1 MSGPVAGSVESSSAV
16 GSVESSAAAGPD
28 EPAALPLSGIRVL
41 ELASVIAAPYAGS
54 LLRLLGAEVVKVEA
68 PAGDPIR
75 KWDSP
80 RGPLPFA
87 QINAGKRSVVIDLK
101 TDEGVALVKG
111 LIADFDVLTHNL
123 RPASMERLGL
133 GATACHEINPR
144 LVYLGVTGFGST
156 GPWAARPAYDS
167 IGQAFSGLLA
177 LLTPPGATPAVGPAL
192 GDLGTGVVAAAG
204 VLAALVQRERT
215 GRGSVVE
222 TSLLEGT
229 IALIADQFSHL
240 QATGTQFNIAT
251 RARTSGIFMSQT
263 ADADL
268 VVIHVS
274 TSGKFFEALMAALDR
289 KDLVEDPRFRTFAD
303 RSAHHEELQSEI
315 LAVTR
320 GLPTE
325 ALLDLL
331 VRFDVPHTR
340 VNSLRDLMEH
350 PQIEALGLFDDIDD
364 ASGMQFTGAPWRID
378 GRRPGGVHDWPTQGR
393 DTREVLGALVG
404 EEQLRKLHERGVID
418 LGPDATP

>member
-1 MSGPVAGSVESSSAV
+1 VVSESSPNLSGSA
-16 GSVESSAAAGPD
+16 G
-28 EPAALPLSGIRVL
+28 LPLEGIRVL

-101 TDEGVALVKG
+101 APEGLALVKDLVPG
-111 LIADFDVLTHNL
+111 FDVLTHNL
-123 RPASMERLGL
+123 RSASMERLGL
-133 GATACHEINPR
+133 GAGACLELNPR

-167 IGQAFSGLLA
+167 IGQAFSGLLS

-192 GDLGTGVVAAAG
+192 GDLGAGVVAAAG
-204 VLAALVQRERT
+204 VLAALVRRERT
-215 GRGSVVE
+215 GLGAVVE

-240 QATGTQFNIAT
+240 QATGLQFDIAS
-251 RARTSGIFMSQT
+251 RSRTSGIFMCQT

-274 TSGKFFEALMAALDR
+274 TSQKFFEALMSALHREQLID
-289 KDLVEDPRFRTFAD
+289 DPRFRTFPD
-303 RSAHHEELQSEI
+303 RVAHHEELQREVV
-315 LAVTR
+315 AVTHA
-320 GLPTE
+320 LPT
-325 ALLDLL
+325 AAVLDLL
-331 VRFDVPHTR
+331 VRSDVPHTR
-340 VNSLRDLMEH
+340 VNSLRDVMEH
-350 PQIEALGLFDDIDD
+350 PQIQALELFTDIDD

-378 GRRPGGVHDWPTQGR
+378 GRRRGGVHDWPTQGR
-393 DTREVLGALVG
+393 DSREILGALVDD
-404 EEQLRKLHERGVID
+404 ERLRDLHQRGVID
-418 LGPDATP
+418 LGPGAEPRP